1 MSPDTRQA
9 ETDTRGSAATTRSIT
24 GPEGFFECLSG
35 RARAP
40 AANAIGRPITAA
52 MTIGNFKLFRY
63 FIVTCR
69 FLLPLRVE
77 EPCVGHLSHQIHF
90 ALISRVQKLRGVGI
104 LRIFLHGGPRR
115 RNSLIHDGQIVLVLN
130 LKSGSH
136 WRGIRF
142 NRRIKSSDGL
152 DIALFTRQESRRGF
166 SFASKRS

>member
-1 MSPDTRQA
+1 MSPETTQA
-9 ETDTRGSAATTRSIT
+9 ETVTAGSAAATRSTT
-24 GPEGFFECLSG
+24 GPKRFFVCLSG

-40 AANAIGRPITAA
+40 AANATDKPTRAA
-52 MTIGNFKLFRY
+52 INTGNLKLLGY

-69 FLLPLRVE
+69 FLLALRVE

-152 DIALFTRQESRRGF
+152 DIALFTRQESRPGF